1 MDRALSQRILLILCD
16 RESQGSDILW
26 LARCCGLRGSGGGKN
41 RSKWQHQPGHAR
53 LGRVPGGSPSHQHTL
68 MSFSLL
74 SKRCE
79 HLPLRV
85 STTSVRYAGRKEV
98 VADPRKENLR
108 RVLYPA
114 NIRNWSSPVGT
125 WRPDVSRVLQRAIPS
140 IQAHETIERAWLLHK
155 RHTRWKR
162 NAELE
167 RKFECMRKAMA
178 ELEVVDPRSF
188 TEANRSE
195 DPRARSVQE
204 VELAKTLRGPERR
217 AVEARIRGLFPRE
230 LRPPPD
236 TPSQTGWNYDWK
248 PIVPPIV
255 CESIVSIHR
264 VYPLLMSLA

>member
-1 MDRALSQRILLILCD
+1 MATSTRERGLAETLRIKTL
-16 RESQGSDILW
+16 
-26 LARCCGLRGSGGGKN
+26 
-41 RSKWQHQPGHAR
+41 H
-53 LGRVPGGSPSHQHTL
+53 SHL

-74 SKRCE
+74 FKRGE

-85 STTSVRYAGRKEV
+85 SATSVRYAGRKEAV
-98 VADPRKENLR
+98 TDPKKEILR

-114 NIRNWSSPVGT
+114 NIRNRASPVGT
-125 WRPDVSRVLQRAIPS
+125 WRPDIRRVLQRAIPS
-140 IQAHETIERAWLLHK
+140 VQAHETIERAWLLHK

-188 TEANRSE
+188 TEANRPE
-195 DPRARSVQE
+195 DPRTRSVVE

-230 LRPPPD
+230 MRPPPD

-248 PIVPPIV
+248 PIIPPTV
-255 CESIVSIHR
+255 CESIVSTQTA
-264 VYPLLMSLA
+264 YPVLMSTA